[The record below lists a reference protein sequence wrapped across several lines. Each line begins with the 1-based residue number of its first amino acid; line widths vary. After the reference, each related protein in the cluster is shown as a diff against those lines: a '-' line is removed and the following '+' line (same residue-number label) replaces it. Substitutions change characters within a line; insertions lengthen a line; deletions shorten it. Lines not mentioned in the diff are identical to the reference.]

1 VKAVSVNITVLNS
14 PGGGAMTA
22 YANTDT
28 RPATTTLSM
37 LAGSAAVANAAVVT
51 LGTDG
56 KLAVWANSATDVIID
71 VNGWYTNLADTYTY
85 TYTYGAD
92 GLRATKTGPAGV
104 TTFTWD
110 RSGPLP
116 QLVAETSPAGTI
128 RYLYGP
134 DGTPFEQINADGT
147 TWYLHHD
154 QLGSTRTITDATGTT
169 IATTTYD
176 PYGKPT
182 ATTGTATT
190 RLGYTGQY
198 TDPETGLQYLR
209 NRYYDPATASFL
221 TRDPLNATTRS
232 AYGYTGGNPLNH
244 VDPSGLCSNDW
255 YYIFESACSYTPE
268 EKLTRQVNALNKK
281 LEAIDTKLAQK
292 LLLSQADKDVLGQF
306 SKGVPLAL
314 ATLNCLNWHSQ
325 TVEGCAKDLLDGL
338 ASFVLIPG
346 YGALW
351 SLVRN
356 LMDFVENTFVYV
368 GNVLNSGESAMGT
381 SCPEGIPA

>member
-1 VKAVSVNITVLNS
+1 
-14 PGGGAMTA
+14 
-22 YANTDT
+22 
-28 RPATTTLSM
+28 
-37 LAGSAAVANAAVVT
+37 
-51 LGTDG
+51 
-56 KLAVWANSATDVIID
+56 
-71 VNGWYTNLADTYTY
+71 
-85 TYTYGAD
+85 
-92 GLRATKTGPAGV
+92 
-104 TTFTWD
+104 
-110 RSGPLP
+110 
-116 QLVAETSPAGTI
+116 
-128 RYLYGP
+128 
-134 DGTPFEQINADGT
+134 
-147 TWYLHHD
+147 
-154 QLGSTRTITDATGTT
+154 
-169 IATTTYD
+169 
-176 PYGKPT
+176 
-182 ATTGTATT
+182 
-190 RLGYTGQY
+190 
-198 TDPETGLQYLR
+198 
-209 NRYYDPATASFL
+209 L